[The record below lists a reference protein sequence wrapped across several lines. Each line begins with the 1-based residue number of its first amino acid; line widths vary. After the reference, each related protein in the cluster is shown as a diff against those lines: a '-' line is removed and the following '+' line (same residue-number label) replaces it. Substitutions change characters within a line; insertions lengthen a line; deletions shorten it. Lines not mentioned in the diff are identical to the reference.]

1 MASGGY
7 AVENIYEPGASSF
20 TPSSD
25 GHYLGKQNL
34 ISAGQMGMHT
44 DPRTANQ
51 LNELSTKLNVGTKL
65 MEIGTMDMPTFDT
78 IPQEHWHEM
87 RRKAKFAGAK
97 VSLHAP
103 IQGTDPAG
111 FGQQGWEESNR
122 ELVER
127 QLIDVMDK
135 AAIID
140 KDGNMPVTIHGSN
153 TSGSTFKMIDGEKKY
168 DLMVAVD
175 RETGQLAPA
184 KEEIKYYP
192 AMGERGEVMEKPF
205 SPEAQLEAMNNTKW
219 DDTLTKIE
227 FQRENADK
235 ILHTVNPIF
244 NQPYLE
250 VATNQKSFQE
260 LRGVEREEVKK
271 LMTANMHIGEA
282 EREMR
287 AAFSKAY
294 KFAQE
299 DGNKEYVQYLDALSK
314 NYSEQ
319 IGYKEGKPTA
329 ASFNPAVQADA
340 IFNMVDGLKPKH
352 YQGLKPFQPK
362 LFETMEDFSIKKGSE
377 TFANVA
383 MHSYEKHGK
392 GAPVVSIENLYQGMG
407 FSQGED
413 LKNLVEKSQERF
425 TNQLKEQKNMSQQEA
440 EKIANK
446 LIGVTFDVGHL
457 NVSKSKGFTDEN
469 LVKEAEEIK
478 KHIKHVHIT
487 DNFGYSDTHLPI
499 GMGNVPVK
507 ELLEA
512 IGEEGAKARK
522 INEVGGWYQHFKTNP
537 FVQLLEATGSQIYS
551 SGTGPGWQQAGGF
564 QQSYME
570 GYGQMLPTT
579 HYTMF
584 GAGFSQLPASL
595 GGSVGQGGGGRMGGG
610 DF

>member
-1 MASGGY
+1 MAGGGY
-7 AVENIYEPGASSF
+7 TVENIYEPGASSF
-20 TPSSD
+20 TPSPE
-25 GHYLGKQNL
+25 GHYLGKKNL
-34 ISAGQMGMHT
+34 ISAGQMGMT
-44 DPRTANQ
+44 GDPRTANQ
-51 LNELSTKLNVGTKL
+51 LGELSRNLNVGTKIIEL
-65 MEIGTMDMPTFDT
+65 GTMDMPTFDT

-87 RRKAKFAGAK
+87 RRKAKLADAQ
-97 VSLHAP
+97 VSIHAP

-127 QLIDVMDK
+127 QLMDVMDK

-153 TSGSTFKMIDGEKKY
+153 TSGSTFKMKDGKKEY

-192 AMGERGEVMEKPF
+192 GGEGGAIRKEIL
-205 SPEAQLEAMNNTKW
+205 SPEKQLDMINGTKW
-219 DDTLTKIE
+219 DDSLTKIE

-244 NQPYLE
+244 QGRFIDILQGHTSLDQLNQGEY
-250 VATNQKSFQE
+250 
-260 LRGVEREEVKK
+260 VEYKK
-271 LMTANMHIGEA
+271 VVSAKAHIDEA
-282 EREMR
+282 QREMA
-287 AAFSKAY
+287 AAFNKAY
-294 KFAQE
+294 KFAKE
-299 DGNKEYVQYLDALSK
+299 DGNKDELAYLDNLSK
-314 NYSEQ
+314 NYSKQ
-319 IGYKEGKPTA
+319 LGYDKEGKPTIM
-329 ASFNPAVQADA
+329 SHNPATQSEA
-340 IFNMVDGLKPKH
+340 IFNMIQRLKPI
-352 YQGLKPFQPK
+352 QPK
-362 LFETMEDFSIKKGSE
+362 LFETMEDFAIKKGSE

-383 MHSYEKHGK
+383 MHSYDKHGS

-425 TNQLKEQKNMSQQEA
+425 IDQLKEQKNMSQGQA
-440 EKIANK
+440 EQIAKK

-457 NVSKSKGFTDEN
+457 NVSKSKGFTDKN
-469 LVKEAEEIK
+469 LIKEAEEIK

-512 IGEEGAKARK
+512 IGDEGAKARK

-537 FVQLLEATGSQIYS
+537 FQQLLEATGSQIYS
-551 SGTGPGWQQAGGF
+551 SGGGPYWQQAGGF

-570 GYGQMLPTT
+570 GYGQMLPQT
-579 HYTMF
+579 HYSMF
-584 GAGFSQLPASL
+584 GAGFSQLPSSL
-595 GGSVGQGGGGRMGGG
+595 GGQVGQSGGGRMGGG